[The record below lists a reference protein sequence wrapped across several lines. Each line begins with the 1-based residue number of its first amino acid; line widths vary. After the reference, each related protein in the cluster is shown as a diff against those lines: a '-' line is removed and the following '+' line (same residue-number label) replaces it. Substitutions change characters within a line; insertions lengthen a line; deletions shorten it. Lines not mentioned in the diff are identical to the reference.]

1 MKNTKI
7 FQYYQDDNPDN
18 IPLEFRKFDY
28 MSTKKTQDVLRSS
41 SVSAGEG
48 NAMEPYSMFHQDQTR
63 LSQEMINADFVVN
76 MVKKKRAKKADSP
89 NKDLILDLSSYR
101 VESKITPAV
110 DDPDEVLD
118 EKTKIRG
125 GTKVANKKDMMKFMN
140 SK

>member
-1 MKNTKI
+1 VKNTKI

>member
-41 SVSAGEG
+41 SVSAGEA

-118 EKTKIRG
+118 E
-125 GTKVANKKDMMKFMN
+125 
-140 SK
+140 